1 VTRLVRAV
9 LIDVALAAL
18 GGWAVWAQ
26 AIYRAPS
33 AYLTVVLAAVT
44 VAMTAA
50 TVVFWLY
57 AAFSGAGATR
67 AQRRPLVI
75 LSHACALLVV
85 GVCFYSL
92 FLFANGKFDLSDPV
106 PHATEI
112 VSIGMEE
119 PTLGVTIPFAWAEI
133 RSWRQP
139 GATERVLLRWDERQR
154 LWGGQ
159 PVVVSVRSGYYGRPW
174 VSAID
179 PDVERQSR
187 ALLAIAPAA
196 AQIRK
201 DLAWF
206 YARTGRLSDA
216 ATTTR
221 DYARDFPDDRD
232 FPIAM
237 AQLLTTRDRFA
248 DVITTLAEVTPRRED
263 AEAYML
269 FGYALAMQG
278 ARRAEGLTYLERARA
293 MQPRSWWPHYALGW
307 AYAAGG
313 DYARAVPSFE
323 RAVAMRHGLAD
334 AEREL
339 QRLRP
344 LVVRPAAR

>member
-1 VTRLVRAV
+1 MRLVRA
-9 LIDVALAAL
+9 LIVDVTLGAL
-18 GGWAVWAQ
+18 GCWAVWAQ

-57 AAFSGAGATR
+57 GAFAGAGATR
-67 AQRRPLVI
+67 AQRRPLDLLSQVCAIII
-75 LSHACALLVV
+75 L
-85 GVCFYSL
+85 GFCFYSL
-92 FLFANGKFDLSDPV
+92 FLFGNGKFDLSDPV

-119 PTLGVTIPFAWAEI
+119 PTLGVPIPFAWATI

-139 GATERVLLRWDERQR
+139 GATERILLRWDERQR

-159 PVVVSVRSGYYGRPW
+159 PVVVSVRSGFYGRPW
-174 VSAID
+174 VSAIE

-187 ALLAIAPAA
+187 AVLAIAPAA
-196 AQIRK
+196 AQVRK
-201 DLAWF
+201 ELAWF
-206 YARTGRLSDA
+206 YTRTRRFPDA
-216 ATTTR
+216 AATAR
-221 DYARDFPDDRD
+221 DYARDFPEDRD

-237 AQLLTTRDRFA
+237 AQLLTTRDRFD
-248 DVITTLAEVTPRRED
+248 DVITTLGEVTPRRQD
-263 AEAYML
+263 ADAYML
-269 FGYALAMQG
+269 LGYALAMQG
-278 ARRAEGLTYLERARA
+278 PRRAEGLTYLEHARA
-293 MQPRSWWPHYALGW
+293 MRPRNWWPHYALGW

-313 DYARAVPSFE
+313 DYARALPSFE
-323 RAVAMRHGLAD
+323 KAIALRHGLTD
-334 AEREL
+334 AEREV

-344 LVVRPAAR
+344 LVARPAAR